1 MSTNPI
7 QGPGAFRPEI
17 PGAGAAERA
26 RPTRDVAGAF
36 GDALQSAIS
45 EVDKLQKSSD
55 AAQESYAAGEDVE
68 LHDVLIRIEEAEIAF
83 KTMME
88 VRNKLISAY
97 QEVMRM
103 GSGG

>member
-17 PGAGAAERA
+17 PGATGRKQ
-26 RPTRDVAGAF
+26 PTQDVADAF
-36 GDALQSAIS
+36 GDALSSAIT
-45 EVDKLQKSSD
+45 EVDRLQKGSE
-55 AAQESYAAGEDVE
+55 AAQGAFAAGEDVE